1 MIVGDIDE
9 IVSADKSGMDYNESY
24 VNVLMVISRRENLFY
39 LFLIYTLFR
48 GDVDRRID
56 YGSDFPW

>member
-24 VNVLMVISRRENLFY
+24 VNVFMVISRRENLFY
-39 LFLIYTLFR
+39 LFSIYTLFR
-48 GDVDRRID
+48 GDVDRQID

>member
-39 LFLIYTLFR
+39 LFSIYTLFR
-48 GDVDRRID
+48 GDVDRGID